1 MGLNKLERNILAYR
15 ILTIGG
21 MRMTTVDKVDKDHLT
36 REVKDTDFSGETL
49 EDKQVILA
57 IEDGLEGVNYKGT
70 HSVLVDTGQL
80 VIVLTVEVTDEEGN
94 TEQLGLEYLLT
105 PREIYNPDD
114 LYKINVIE
122 EE

>member
-1 MGLNKLERNILAYR
+1 MGLTKLERNILAYR
-15 ILTIGG
+15 VLTIGD

-49 EDKQVILA
+49 EDKQEILA
-57 IEDGLEGVNYKGT
+57 IEDVLEGVKYRGT
-70 HSVLVDTGQL
+70 HFVIFDTGQQ
-80 VIVLTVEVTDEEGN
+80 VMVLTVEVTYEEGN

>member
-15 ILTIGG
+15 ILTIGN

-36 REVKDTDFSGETL
+36 REVKDTDFNGEIL
-49 EDKQVILA
+49 EEKQEILA
-57 IEDGLEGVNYKGT
+57 VDEVMDDVKYRGT
-70 HSVLVDTGQL
+70 HFVMFDSGQQ
-80 VIVLTVEVTDEEGN
+80 VMVLTVEVTDEEGN

-105 PREIYNPDD
+105 PREVYNPDD

-122 EE
+122 EV

>member
-1 MGLNKLERNILAYR
+1 
-15 ILTIGG
+15 

-49 EDKQVILA
+49 EDKQEILA
-57 IEDGLEGVNYKGT
+57 IEEGLEGVKYRGT
-70 HSVLVDTGQL
+70 HFVLFDTGQQ
-80 VIVLTVEVTDEEGN
+80 VMVLTVEVTDEEGN

-105 PREIYNPDD
+105 PREVYNPDD

>member
-1 MGLNKLERNILAYR
+1 
-15 ILTIGG
+15 

-49 EDKQVILA
+49 EDKQEILA
-57 IEDGLEGVNYKGT
+57 IEDGLEGVKYRGT
-70 HSVLVDTGQL
+70 HFELLTSGEQ

-105 PREIYNPDD
+105 PREVYNPDD